1 MQSMMRVKTKM
12 GNNFIKVE
20 SFTRLRID
28 FLRKLLLVLKLGKVL
43 ILMKVMAK
51 LWKKNS
57 LLKN

>member
-12 GNNFIKVE
+12 GNNLIKVE

-51 LWKKNS
+51 L
-57 LLKN
+57 

>member
-12 GNNFIKVE
+12 GNNLIKVE
-20 SFTRLRID
+20 SYTRLRID